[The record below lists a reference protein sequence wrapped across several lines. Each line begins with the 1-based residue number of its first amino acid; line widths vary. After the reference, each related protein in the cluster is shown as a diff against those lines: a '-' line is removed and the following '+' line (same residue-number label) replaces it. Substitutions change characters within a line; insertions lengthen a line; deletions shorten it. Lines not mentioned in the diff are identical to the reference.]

1 MFLAIIGV
9 QNRFVKTSIFPY
21 TESPSM
27 SLTQAILPVAGLG
40 TRFLPWTKVVPKELL
55 PIGNQ
60 PIIALLVDECL
71 SVGITDICF
80 VISRGKE
87 AIPQY
92 FEKHPE
98 LEKELDRR
106 GKSHMLEELVKY
118 NEIHFHTVY
127 QEEMKGDGHAIL
139 QAKNWVSSDMLAIL
153 FGDDLIVGEENGLQQ
168 LKKAWMML
176 KEPGNAALLCVQD
189 VERSLVSKYGIIE
202 IAPDKHADRVHR
214 VTGLVEKPKPED
226 APSTLGI
233 VGKYLIPKSAIAELE
248 TIGKGDHDAS
258 ASLSIDSEIRLI
270 DAFKSLLSRKEIEI
284 YGYEFEGKRF
294 DTGTP
299 EGYKEAVRILG

>member
-1 MFLAIIGV
+1 
-9 QNRFVKTSIFPY
+9 
-21 TESPSM
+21 M

-55 PIGNQ
+55 PIGSQ
-60 PIIALLVDECL
+60 PIIGLLVDECL
-71 SVGITDICF
+71 SVGVKDICF

-87 AIPQY
+87 SIPQY

-106 GKSHMLEELVKY
+106 GKSHLLEELNKY
-118 NEIHFHTVY
+118 DEVRFHTVY

-139 QAKNWVSSDMLAIL
+139 QAQGWVESDMLAVL
-153 FGDDLIVGEENGLQQ
+153 FGDDLIVGPENGLQQ
-168 LKKAWMML
+168 LAKAWKTL
-176 KEPGNAALLCVQD
+176 EYAKDAALLCVQD
-189 VERSLVSKYGIIE
+189 VERSLVSKYGIID
-202 IAPDKHADRVHR
+202 IAPDKHADRMHR
-214 VTGLVEKPKPED
+214 VTDLVEKPKPEE

-233 VGKYLIPKSAIAELE
+233 VGKYLVPRIAIDELA
-248 TIGKGDHDAS
+248 TIGKGGHDG
-258 ASLSIDSEIRLI
+258 EVRLI
-270 DAFKSLLSRKEIEI
+270 DALKSLLAAKKIEI
-284 YGYEFEGKRF
+284 YGYEFEGRRF

>member
-1 MFLAIIGV
+1 M
-9 QNRFVKTSIFPY
+9 N
-21 TESPSM
+21 
-27 SLTQAILPVAGLG
+27 LTQAILPVAGLG

-55 PIGNQ
+55 PIGSQ

-92 FEKHPE
+92 FDKHPE
-98 LEKELDRR
+98 LEQELDRR
-106 GKSHMLEELVKY
+106 GKSHLLEELTKY
-118 NEIHFHTVY
+118 NNVRFHTVY

-139 QAKNWVSSDMLAIL
+139 QAKEWVTSDMIGVL
-153 FGDDLIVGEENGLQQ
+153 FGDDLIVGQENGLQQ
-168 LKKAWMML
+168 LAKAWKAL
-176 KEPGNAALLCVQD
+176 GHAQDTALLCVQD
-189 VERSLVSKYGIIE
+189 VDRSVVNKYGIID
-202 IAPDKHADRVHR
+202 IAPDKHADRMHH

-233 VGKYLIPKSAIAELE
+233 VGKYLIPKLAVTELANIE
-248 TIGKGDHDAS
+248 HGGHDG
-258 ASLSIDSEIRLI
+258 EIRLI
-270 DAFKSLLSRKEIEI
+270 DAFKSLLARKEIDI